1 MVDPKN
7 RTIYGYVTGAVFLL
21 ISIGLLRQT
30 YKLLETLKRHYSE
43 LQDEQRQIRVLFVVF
58 TFSYF
63 VRTVLFFT

>member
-1 MVDPKN
+1 MVDPQN
-7 RTIYGYVTGAVFLL
+7 RTIYGYVTGTVFLV
-21 ISIGLLRQT
+21 ISIGLLLQT
-30 YKLLETLKRHYSE
+30 YKLLKTLKRHYSE